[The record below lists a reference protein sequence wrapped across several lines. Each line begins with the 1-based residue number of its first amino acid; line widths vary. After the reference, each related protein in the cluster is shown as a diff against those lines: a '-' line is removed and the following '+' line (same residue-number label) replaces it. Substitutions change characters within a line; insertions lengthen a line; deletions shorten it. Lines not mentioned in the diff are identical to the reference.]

1 MNAKKEWGCLIRKKV
16 FALQGE
22 NGFFRRDRDK
32 LLAPEKKTP
41 KLNMRNANTYLAMAK
56 KSGVVS
62 YEKKFL
68 YCKVKTAFLGV
79 TMTSDRQPEKKT
91 T

>member
-1 MNAKKEWGCLIRKKV
+1 M
-16 FALQGE
+16 
-22 NGFFRRDRDK
+22 
-32 LLAPEKKTP
+32 P
-41 KLNMRNANTYLAMAK
+41 K

-79 TMTSDRQPEKKT
+79 TVTSDRQPEKKKPKLNMRNGNILPWFKFQVPT
-91 T
+91 PKSKEMNYDCMLLRGVDG

>member
-1 MNAKKEWGCLIRKKV
+1 MPKTVGLPHTKKV

-22 NGFFRRDRDK
+22 MAFLGVTVTSDRQ
-32 LLAPEKKTP
+32 PKKKKS

-56 KSGVVS
+56 KSGVAS

-79 TMTSDRQPEKKT
+79 TVTSDRQPEKEKT
-91 T
+91 

>member
-1 MNAKKEWGCLIRKKV
+1 M
-16 FALQGE
+16 
-22 NGFFRRDRDK
+22 
-32 LLAPEKKTP
+32 P
-41 KLNMRNANTYLAMAK
+41 K

-79 TMTSDRQPEKKT
+79 TVTSDRQPEKKKPKLNMRNGNILPWFKFQVPT
-91 T
+91 PKSKEMNYGCMLLRADGWVDGRVI